1 LRSIYLVRSLLVTYY
16 SSRLLAIQGQLDDL
30 NAQRDAAIEKFKAAT
45 KYNSTQ
51 QLLEKYGA
59 APITTP
65 KSSPGRASP
74 KHRTGST
81 GGNNSAHQRQPART
95 GLPPPPTANIAR
107 PGVDVYNGPQTPT
120 GRPFSSPLANSLPPL
135 LTEPTAS
142 FAPNAFPSSPQY
154 STAPPSGVAHSEPK
168 WYDRIMDVLLGDDES
183 RPGNRIALICAH
195 CRLVNGQAPPGTK
208 SLDEIGRWRCSECHQ
223 SNGKESVVQKMLQ
236 DVKAEG
242 VSSSNSEIR
251 QSREP
256 SHEEMTEKIR
266 ARQKLDGTDDDVF
279 TDGERSV
286 TPQVGDVE
294 SEAEDDAVEDAM
306 ITEVD
311 ASPPAKSTRS
321 QAKGRKGY
329 KSSD

>member
-1 LRSIYLVRSLLVTYY
+1 
-16 SSRLLAIQGQLDDL
+16 
-30 NAQRDAAIEKFKAAT
+30 
-45 KYNSTQ
+45 
-51 QLLEKYGA
+51 
-59 APITTP
+59 
-65 KSSPGRASP
+65 
-74 KHRTGST
+74 
-81 GGNNSAHQRQPART
+81 
-95 GLPPPPTANIAR
+95 
-107 PGVDVYNGPQTPT
+107 
-120 GRPFSSPLANSLPPL
+120 
-135 LTEPTAS
+135 
-142 FAPNAFPSSPQY
+142 
-154 STAPPSGVAHSEPK
+154 
-168 WYDRIMDVLLGDDES
+168 MDVLLGDDES

-311 ASPPAKSTRS
+311 ASPPAKSRRS